1 MTDEKLIAYLLS
13 APTIREAAI
22 QAGISESDV
31 YKKLKEYSFRKKLN
45 QQRALLL
52 EDVRVALQVQLL
64 SAVKIMGD
72 IAADKQVSAQIRLN
86 ACDAILKHASKITD
100 RIEVDTCNQRTKD
113 EELMLL
119 DI

>member
-22 QAGISESDV
+22 QAGISESAV

-72 IAADKQVSAQIRLN
+72 IAADEQVSAQIRLN

-100 RIEVDTCNQRTKD
+100 RIEVDTCNQRTKE